1 MIYQLTSLK
10 RLIVPFKVDA
20 LLPNI
25 FILIPRVFTGYLL
38 AFVFTINKFGT
49 PWTPKSMN
57 LQLFEVSDWFVELTK
72 DFGLPFSLMPEVFA
86 WSAGLTE
93 ALGGI
98 LLLLGLNTRITAFFI
113 TTTMFITIAFRPWDQ
128 SWNIMPTFMFF
139 CLGLFFMGFGSGKF
153 GLDYLITKR

>member
-38 AFVFTINKFGT
+38 AFVFAINKFGT

-57 LQLFEVSDWFVELTK
+57 LQLFEVSDSFVELTK

-98 LLLLGLNTRITAFFI
+98 L
-113 TTTMFITIAFRPWDQ
+113 
-128 SWNIMPTFMFF
+128 
-139 CLGLFFMGFGSGKF
+139 
-153 GLDYLITKR
+153 